1 VKKWMKIVLILVVGT
16 CLVGSYWWS
25 QWKHPQPKW
34 SDLQYSFTPGENHY
48 TNTEVV
54 NKLLI
59 QKWAANP
66 NAPKEKLVLSKLESM
81 LSQDAMLEQAEV
93 YVTVDG
99 QLRAELTQK
108 QPWARVVD
116 STRAYYIDRR
126 GVTMP
131 LSGLHTARVPLVTGE
146 INPQTI
152 KACHELLSFA
162 RQNKVLREQLI
173 GVHIEKNAQFTL
185 ALATVDYQVHLGDLS
200 DLEGKMAR
208 FVAINNKLAQ
218 DTVPA
223 RYKKIDLSFD
233 HQAIG
238 IK

>member
-1 VKKWMKIVLILVVGT
+1 
-16 CLVGSYWWS
+16 
-25 QWKHPQPKW
+25 
-34 SDLQYSFTPGENHY
+34 
-48 TNTEVV
+48 
-54 NKLLI
+54 
-59 QKWAANP
+59 
-66 NAPKEKLVLSKLESM
+66 M

-126 GVTMP
+126 GMTMP

-208 FVAINNKLAQ
+208 FVAISNKLAQ

>member
-1 VKKWMKIVLILVVGT
+1 
-16 CLVGSYWWS
+16 
-25 QWKHPQPKW
+25 
-34 SDLQYSFTPGENHY
+34 
-48 TNTEVV
+48 
-54 NKLLI
+54 
-59 QKWAANP
+59 
-66 NAPKEKLVLSKLESM
+66 
-81 LSQDAMLEQAEV
+81 
-93 YVTVDG
+93 
-99 QLRAELTQK
+99 
-108 QPWARVVD
+108 
-116 STRAYYIDRR
+116 
-126 GVTMP
+126 
-131 LSGLHTARVPLVTGE
+131 
-146 INPQTI
+146 
-152 KACHELLSFA
+152 
-162 RQNKVLREQLI
+162 VLREQLI

>member
-1 VKKWMKIVLILVVGT
+1 MKIALMLLVMT
-16 CLVGSYWWS
+16 ALVSSYWWS
-25 QWKHPQPKW
+25 QYKHPQPKW
-34 SDLQYSFTPGENHY
+34 SDLQYAFTPGENHY

-59 QKWAANP
+59 QKWAADP
-66 NAPKEKLVLSKLESM
+66 STHKEKLVLSRLESM
-81 LSQDAMLEQAEV
+81 LSQDQMLEAAEV

-116 STRAYYIDRR
+116 STRAFYLDRQ
-126 GVTMP
+126 GNTMP
-131 LSGLHTARVPLVTGE
+131 LSGLHAARVPIVTGE
-146 INPQTI
+146 INPQTM
-152 KACHELLSFA
+152 KACYELLSFA
-162 RQNKVLREQLI
+162 RQNEVLSEQLI
-173 GVHIEKNAQFTL
+173 GVHIEKNQKFTL
-185 ALATVDYQVHLGDLS
+185 ALAAVDYQVHLGDLS
-200 DLEGKMAR
+200 DLPGKMAR
-208 FVAINNKLAQ
+208 LVAINNKLAQ